1 MTDQRKIPLPDDG
14 ENGISPQSEKS
25 LLERATHSF
34 DLSGFAPAP
43 MPEKLAEPA
52 KRRASKPDAKR
63 AVVEGPKATPEA
75 IAPTAPEAEPAAPA
89 LREPVQTERQLE
101 PEYPAVSFKGERQSI
116 SRERLAEEGLIA
128 PDGPVTG
135 LVEEFRIV
143 KREILRCIAQ
153 IASGGAGAKAGSQSV
168 LISSPHSGEGKTF
181 CAINL
186 AFSLAAERDV
196 EVLLVDADFARPS
209 ILSRL
214 GLKGGA
220 GLMDA
225 LADPS
230 VKVEDCIIG
239 TDVDGLWVLPAGN
252 RTNADSE
259 YLASTRAGEVLG
271 SFTHGAP
278 NRIVIFDSPPALAAS
293 PAAELA
299 RYVDQA
305 MVVVRADETGRSALE
320 DAVSL
325 LSACPDVKLLL
336 NAARFSPSGR
346 TFGSYYGYGG

>member
-1 MTDQRKIPLPDDG
+1 MTDQSKIPLPEDGDDG
-14 ENGISPQSEKS
+14 MGGAAEKS
-25 LLERATHSF
+25 LLERATRSF
-34 DLSGFAPAP
+34 DLKGFAPAP
-43 MPEKLAEPA
+43 MPEKLAA
-52 KRRASKPDAKR
+52 ASKPR
-63 AVVEGPKATPEA
+63 ARTLASQRPPQTAVAAPAPADPAPVATPEPASISSEPQAVEFKSARQA
-75 IAPTAPEAEPAAPA
+75 IKRDR
-89 LREPVQTERQLE
+89 LRE
-101 PEYPAVSFKGERQSI
+101 
-116 SRERLAEEGLIA
+116 EGMIV

-143 KREILRCIAQ
+143 KREILRGMAALTSAGMGMNG
-153 IASGGAGAKAGSQSV
+153 ASQRI

-186 AFSLAAERDV
+186 AFSLAAERDA
-196 EVLLVDADFARPS
+196 EVVLVDADFARPS

-214 GLKGGA
+214 GLKGAA

-230 VKVEDCIIG
+230 ANVEDFVIG
-239 TDVDGLWVLPAGN
+239 TDVEGLWVLPSGN

-259 YLASTRAGEVLG
+259 YLASARAAAVLG
-271 SFTHGAP
+271 RLTQGAP

-299 RYVDQA
+299 RHVGQTL
-305 MVVVRADETGRSALE
+305 VVVQADETGRSALE

>member
-14 ENGISPQSEKS
+14 ENGVPPESEKS
-25 LLERATHSF
+25 LLERATRSF

-52 KRRASKPDAKR
+52 RLRGTKPAAK
-63 AVVEGPKATPEA
+63 PP
-75 IAPTAPEAEPAAPA
+75 IAAPEAAPKPVDPAPSAAPHA
-89 LREPVQTERQLE
+89 SVAPPPEREPSTTETEL
-101 PEYPAVSFKGERQSI
+101 PAIRFNGERQPI
-116 SRERLAEEGLIA
+116 SRKRLAEEGLIA

-143 KREILRCIAQ
+143 KREILRGVKAL
-153 IASGGAGAKAGSQSV
+153 ASAGIGMKTASQRV

-186 AFSLAAERDV
+186 AFSLAAERDI

-230 VKVEDCIIG
+230 VNVEDCVVA

-259 YLASTRAGEVLG
+259 YLASARAGEVLNRL
-271 SFTHGAP
+271 TQGAP

-299 RYVDQA
+299 RHVGQA
-305 MVVVRADETGRSALE
+305 LVVVRADETGRSALE